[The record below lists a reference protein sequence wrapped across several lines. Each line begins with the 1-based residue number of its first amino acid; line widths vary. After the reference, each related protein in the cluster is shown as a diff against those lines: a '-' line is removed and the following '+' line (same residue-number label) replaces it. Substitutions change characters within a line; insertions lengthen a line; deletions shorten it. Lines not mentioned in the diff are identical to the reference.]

1 MLLQNTYDDTNSTDK
16 TYTVNYTNTLISEF
30 RNNFTSINNNL
41 NQVVKVSSEQWKKG
55 GVLTLE
61 QNLLQKIKDT
71 SAQIDNL
78 ALEISEDNDTMFDSI
93 FSNMQN
99 QINAAEASAEQATS
113 VTLSFTVPLKSS
125 GTGAWSTTSDNKTQV
140 VLSIANKFTSDK
152 QPMIICKDINNDDYG
167 NIESISFDTN
177 SITIIMSKENSKV
190 INLFAFYPQ

>member
-1 MLLQNTYDDTNSTDK
+1 MTTRIQP
-16 TYTVNYTNTLISEF
+16 IRHIPEF
-30 RNNFTSINNNL
+30 RNNFTSINNDL

-55 GVLTLE
+55 GILTLE
-61 QNLLQKIKDT
+61 RNLLQKIKDT

-78 ALEISEDNDTMFDSI
+78 ALEISEDSDTMFDSI

-113 VTLSFTVPLKSS
+113 VTLSFTIPLKSS
-125 GTGAWSTTSDNKTQV
+125 GTGAWSTTSNNKTQV

-152 QPMIICKDINNDDYG
+152 QPMITCKDINNDDYG

-177 SITIIMSKENSKV
+177 SITIIMSKENSKI

>member
-1 MLLQNTYDDTNSTDK
+1 
-16 TYTVNYTNTLISEF
+16 
-30 RNNFTSINNNL
+30 
-41 NQVVKVSSEQWKKG
+41 
-55 GVLTLE
+55 
-61 QNLLQKIKDT
+61 
-71 SAQIDNL
+71 
-78 ALEISEDNDTMFDSI
+78 
-93 FSNMQN
+93 MQN

>member
-1 MLLQNTYDDTNSTDK
+1 MLLQNTYDDTGSTDK
-16 TYTVNYTNTLISEF
+16 TYTVNYTNTLASEF
-30 RNNFTSINNNL
+30 RNNFTSINNDL

-55 GVLTLE
+55 GILKLE

-113 VTLSFTVPLKSS
+113 VTLSFTIPLKSS
-125 GTGAWSTTSDNKTQV
+125 GPVS
-140 VLSIANKFTSDK
+140 
-152 QPMIICKDINNDDYG
+152 
-167 NIESISFDTN
+167 
-177 SITIIMSKENSKV
+177 
-190 INLFAFYPQ
+190 